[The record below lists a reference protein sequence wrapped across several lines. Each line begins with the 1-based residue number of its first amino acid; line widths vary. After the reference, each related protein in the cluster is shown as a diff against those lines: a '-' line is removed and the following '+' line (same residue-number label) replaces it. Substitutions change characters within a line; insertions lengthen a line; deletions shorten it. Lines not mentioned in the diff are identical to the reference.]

1 MEPIDPKDTLN
12 LTVSVEETNL
22 LIAGLGKLPLEASAQ
37 LWMKI
42 REQAA
47 QQLAQPAAPGDQA
60 GLPRACAATTPSPRP
75 RL

>member
-1 MEPIDPKDTLN
+1 MEPTNQSKLLT
-12 LTVSVEETNL
+12 LTVSVEEANL

-47 QQLAQPAAPGDQA
+47 QQLDQLAADARQKAQDQMREDIA
-60 GLPRACAATTPSPRP
+60 RG
-75 RL
+75 

>member
-1 MEPIDPKDTLN
+1 MEPIDPKETLN

-22 LIAGLGKLPLEASAQ
+22 LIAGLGELPLKASVQ

-47 QQLAQPAAPGDQA
+47 MQLQKLERPGAILGGPD
-60 GLPRACAATTPSPRP
+60 LKD
-75 RL
+75 